1 MSAIDAGSVRKFVVT
16 GSMATDAGLVRT
28 SNEDVVAYVVPSP
41 QEPGRDFLALV
52 ADGMGGHAAGEVASA
67 MVADTVR
74 GAYFAHGG
82 EPPAALAEA
91 IETANQRI
99 RAYAEANP
107 ECAGMGST
115 CTVLVFRAGKMFL
128 GHVGDSRAYIMRDE
142 DFHQITEDH
151 TLRARMVRDGLLS
164 ADEAE
169 QQVSGNVI
177 WQALGTSE
185 SIEPTIWSEGL
196 PVRAKDI
203 FLLCSDGLSDL
214 VPDDAIAAA
223 LREQRSEG
231 IAPTRTCAALVR
243 AALEAG
249 GHDNVSVGVFV
260 VENADEEASNR
271 TQRKTRPIVLS
282 PRIAED
288 GPYARNLA
296 GSRA

>member
-1 MSAIDAGSVRKFVVT
+1 MTAIDAGSSRNFVVT
-16 GSMATDAGLVRT
+16 GSMATDAGLVRS
-28 SNEDVVAYVVPSP
+28 SNEDVVAYVVQSP

-82 EPPAALAEA
+82 EPPSALAEA
-91 IETANQRI
+91 LEAANQRV
-99 RAYAEANP
+99 RAYAEAHP

-115 CTVLVFRAGKMFL
+115 CTVLVYRAGRMYL

-142 DFHQITEDH
+142 DFHQISVDH
-151 TLRARMVRDGLLS
+151 TLRARMVRDGLLTS
-164 ADEAE
+164 EEAE
-169 QQVSGNVI
+169 QQVSGNII
-177 WQALGTSE
+177 WQALGTSD

-196 PVRAKDI
+196 PVRPDDI

-214 VPDDAIAAA
+214 VSDADIAAA
-223 LREQRSEG
+223 LREQRSVG
-231 IAPTRTCAALVR
+231 AAPSDTCAALVR

-260 VENADEEASNR
+260 VESADEGAD
-271 TQRKTRPIVLS
+271 TAVQRKTRPIML
-282 PRIAED
+282 PQRILGE
-288 GPYARNLA
+288 GPDATGTA